1 MPPAIQHDHKGL
13 TRQEFEELKTKA
25 LEARDLSYSPYSKF
39 RVGCCILTNSGKYFQ
54 GANVENASYGASI
67 CAERTTICSAIIQKE
82 KSFKAIGISS
92 DLEEVITPC
101 GICRQFIREFGK
113 TIPIYM
119 FKSNGDFI
127 KMSLEEILPLS
138 FGPEQLS

>member
-13 TRQEFEELKTKA
+13 TDQEFEELKTKA

-39 RVGCCILTNSGKYFQ
+39 RLVRFKITKAQPTNQLTGLD
-54 GANVENASYGASI
+54 V
-67 CAERTTICSAIIQKE
+67 KE
-82 KSFKAIGISS
+82 KHFKAIGISS